1 MNKKT
6 VIRNIVLAVTLV
18 VLSLGVTLAFL
29 SYIQFFR
36 LVPR

>member
-6 VIRNIVLAVTLV
+6 VIRNIALAVTLI

-29 SYIQFFR
+29 AYIQFFR
-36 LVPR
+36 LLPR